1 MEKVKKNTKQLLS
14 LLAVLAVFVMVLVP
28 GTKTNAAKNFTAT
41 FNGDYRKWNQGDSA
55 YSEMR
60 LYGCFITAQ
69 AKMLYEADVNRG
81 GMNPD
86 TWYQYQRSHSGIV
99 NPPNDSQFDNYNLE
113 LTWTGIRA
121 PGNYA
126 ASYGKKIEYL
136 GYWNAS
142 DNQLWFNIR
151 AGYYTILNF
160 GGHYAI
166 VDNAT
171 SLRTGQLYYYES
183 YSPVSDANKYQTNH
197 WNLSPI
203 RLTRGR
209 VGSHVYKV
217 TNANPP
223 KPGNPTN
230 VAVSSQNLG
239 IGDGLTIS
247 WANTA
252 NATSYRVNLVCTT
265 NSAYSQS
272 ATVGGTSASFS
283 LRQPG
288 VYQAHI
294 TAVNSAGS
302 SGETVS
308 ATCTVHQNVTVTYK
322 DWNGEIIGTQ
332 SVKYGGNAAAPTA
345 PQREGYTFQ
354 NWNSEGKNLKADIEI
369 QAVYKINT
377 YSVSFADYTGAVI
390 GRVQKVEYGSAA
402 TAPTDIPTKTGYVFA
417 GWDTTDY
424 QNVKRSMTVTATY
437 VWGNADLPIVTEI
450 KSAKRNAEATGYDVS
465 VRLSN
470 FPNNFT
476 KGKLLVTLMTKSGK
490 MVASETASISMPS
503 SGEVTENVTVLYSG
517 LVSTVQ
523 VSMVGVVDD
532 ETTGTPKAKTVMSA
546 IDVGN
551 EWSDWSTTLPT
562 DSDLITESR
571 TEYRYKDK
579 REIRSASTPATPAGF
594 TLVSTANTGTYTDW
608 SGWTE
613 YSTYAPT
620 ANNLT
625 QVGTTTGY
633 RYYAFRCSSC
643 GAQDPYSG
651 SCSNCGGS
659 MYWVEEWGTCRGTEY
674 GPGYIGVNSAKGKI
688 YWKDRWWYFE
698 FSNASNGQGGY
709 GQPTRTLYNYRTRQE
724 YKKYTYWQSDFSDW
738 QADAVSASDSRQ
750 VETRTVY
757 RFKTNST
764 EVPCYNYKR
773 YKYENVNTGKIVYTY
788 SSVYADSMDYP
799 GEWEYNKTFTELN
812 TAMTT
817 DDGIVVYNGTGDK
830 SWYRADINKEG
841 TVTEYKTTS
850 TLEDTNG
857 EKRTLDGMAKG
868 CAGKVAM
875 LLVYKG
881 QNADPI
887 ASQIEYAA
895 QTTIKED
902 GSYHFDYVTKEEPTA
917 KTGDFIITIG
927 IEGSTHYQEI
937 GRISAPKAV
946 YSVDFTDEDGNT
958 IGEQKKVVDGGTVEA
973 PEAPEKEG
981 YEFVGWDTGLKNIR
995 ENTVITAQY
1004 RKKKCTVIFVDWDNT
1019 SLNIKEFKYGDVLTL
1034 DSLPEKEGQKF
1045 DKWTDANG
1053 KEVTTVTDNMVV
1065 AASYK
1070 DTKYVVTFLDW
1081 DGKVLSEQ
1089 EVAYGESAT
1098 LPENLKAP
1106 GDGKVFDSWDK
1117 KDEAGFV
1124 RKSIVVSPTYKYTE
1138 TTTEPAFTVT
1148 SGTYQTAQTVG
1159 LYCVKPNVELY
1170 YRIYPL
1176 SGEGGLTTT
1185 EDRSEFQLYTAPI
1198 QITESAVIR
1207 AYAKSANANDS
1218 EIVST
1223 EIVISGSGNSSGD
1236 NTGGN
1241 TGGNNSGNNNGNIN
1255 GGNSNN
1261 NNNNNNTNNNNT
1273 NVTVPKTRKL
1283 SIKSLKNVKGKK
1295 VKLTWKAPAKL
1306 YGDNFYVEKYTIM
1319 YATDKKFKKNKK
1331 TVNVKATTTAR
1342 TIKRLKKG
1350 KTYYFKIQYTVKYK
1364 GNNGTLKSVQ
1374 SAWSKAKK
1382 VKIKK

>member
-308 ATCTVHQNVTVTYK
+308 ATCTVHRNVTVTYK

-332 SVKYGGNAAAPTA
+332 SVKYGGNAAAPTT

-688 YWKDRWWYFE
+688 YWKNRWWYFE

-738 QADAVSASDSRQ
+738 QANAVSASDSRQ

-981 YEFVGWDTGLKNIR
+981 
-995 ENTVITAQY
+995 
-1004 RKKKCTVIFVDWDNT
+1004 
-1019 SLNIKEFKYGDVLTL
+1019 
-1034 DSLPEKEGQKF
+1034 QKF

-1223 EIVISGSGNSSGD
+1223 EIVISGG
-1236 NTGGN
+1236 
-1241 TGGNNSGNNNGNIN
+1241 GNNNGNTN
-1255 GGNSNN
+1255 GGNSN

-1350 KTYYFKIQYTVKYK
+1350 KTYYFKIQYMVKYK
-1364 GNNGTLKSVQ
+1364 ADNGTLKSVQ

>member
-579 REIRSASTPATPAGF
+579 R
-594 TLVSTANTGTYTDW
+594 
-608 SGWTE
+608 
-613 YSTYAPT
+613 
-620 ANNLT
+620 
-625 QVGTTTGY
+625 
-633 RYYAFRCSSC
+633 
-643 GAQDPYSG
+643 DPF
-651 SCSNCGGS
+651 CQH
-659 MYWVEEWGTCRGTEY
+659 T
-674 GPGYIGVNSAKGKI
+674 
-688 YWKDRWWYFE
+688 
-698 FSNASNGQGGY
+698 
-709 GQPTRTLYNYRTRQE
+709 
-724 YKKYTYWQSDFSDW
+724 
-738 QADAVSASDSRQ
+738 
-750 VETRTVY
+750 
-757 RFKTNST
+757 
-764 EVPCYNYKR
+764 
-773 YKYENVNTGKIVYTY
+773 
-788 SSVYADSMDYP
+788 
-799 GEWEYNKTFTELN
+799 
-812 TAMTT
+812 
-817 DDGIVVYNGTGDK
+817 
-830 SWYRADINKEG
+830 
-841 TVTEYKTTS
+841 
-850 TLEDTNG
+850 
-857 EKRTLDGMAKG
+857 
-868 CAGKVAM
+868 
-875 LLVYKG
+875 
-881 QNADPI
+881 
-887 ASQIEYAA
+887 
-895 QTTIKED
+895 
-902 GSYHFDYVTKEEPTA
+902 
-917 KTGDFIITIG
+917 
-927 IEGSTHYQEI
+927 
-937 GRISAPKAV
+937 
-946 YSVDFTDEDGNT
+946 
-958 IGEQKKVVDGGTVEA
+958 
-973 PEAPEKEG
+973 
-981 YEFVGWDTGLKNIR
+981 
-995 ENTVITAQY
+995 
-1004 RKKKCTVIFVDWDNT
+1004 
-1019 SLNIKEFKYGDVLTL
+1019 
-1034 DSLPEKEGQKF
+1034 
-1045 DKWTDANG
+1045 
-1053 KEVTTVTDNMVV
+1053 
-1065 AASYK
+1065 
-1070 DTKYVVTFLDW
+1070 
-1081 DGKVLSEQ
+1081 
-1089 EVAYGESAT
+1089 
-1098 LPENLKAP
+1098 
-1106 GDGKVFDSWDK
+1106 
-1117 KDEAGFV
+1117 
-1124 RKSIVVSPTYKYTE
+1124 
-1138 TTTEPAFTVT
+1138 
-1148 SGTYQTAQTVG
+1148 
-1159 LYCVKPNVELY
+1159 
-1170 YRIYPL
+1170 
-1176 SGEGGLTTT
+1176 
-1185 EDRSEFQLYTAPI
+1185 
-1198 QITESAVIR
+1198 
-1207 AYAKSANANDS
+1207 
-1218 EIVST
+1218 
-1223 EIVISGSGNSSGD
+1223 
-1236 NTGGN
+1236 GN
-1241 TGGNNSGNNNGNIN
+1241 TGRVYTGIYSKYRNLHRLGCMDGIFYLC
-1255 GGNSNN
+1255 
-1261 NNNNNNTNNNNT
+1261 TNC
-1273 NVTVPKTRKL
+1273 K
-1283 SIKSLKNVKGKK
+1283 
-1295 VKLTWKAPAKL
+1295 
-1306 YGDNFYVEKYTIM
+1306 
-1319 YATDKKFKKNKK
+1319 
-1331 TVNVKATTTAR
+1331 
-1342 TIKRLKKG
+1342 
-1350 KTYYFKIQYTVKYK
+1350 
-1364 GNNGTLKSVQ
+1364 
-1374 SAWSKAKK
+1374 
-1382 VKIKK
+1382 